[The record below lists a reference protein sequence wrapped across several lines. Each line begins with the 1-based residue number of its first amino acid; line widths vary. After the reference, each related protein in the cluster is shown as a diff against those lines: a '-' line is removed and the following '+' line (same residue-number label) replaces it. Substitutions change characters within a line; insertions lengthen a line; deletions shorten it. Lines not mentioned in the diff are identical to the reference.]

1 MATHRRRPALLLAL
15 LLALVAQSASA
26 ALVSLSVGDRCLNAT
41 GGVAGAL
48 VDMADGCEAA
58 WSMGSGERVSF
69 REDGELCLAPS
80 SCAPGAP
87 LVLQLASGGGCL
99 TLNGTRLL
107 CPGCTPLSL
116 CADPEGT
123 ENDVHLASCDEPGVD
138 CWRAVA
144 ALLLW

>member
-26 ALVSLSVGDRCLNAT
+26 ALVSLSVGDRCLKLERDGRRRRRAR
-41 GGVAGAL
+41 GHGRRVRGRV
-48 VDMADGCEAA
+48 VDGQRRA
-58 WSMGSGERVSF
+58 RRF

-87 LVLQLASGGGCL
+87 LVLQLASGGGCCL
-99 TLNGTRLL
+99 ALNGTRLL

-123 ENDVHLASCDEPGVD
+123 ENDVHLASCDEPGAD

-144 ALLLW
+144 AL